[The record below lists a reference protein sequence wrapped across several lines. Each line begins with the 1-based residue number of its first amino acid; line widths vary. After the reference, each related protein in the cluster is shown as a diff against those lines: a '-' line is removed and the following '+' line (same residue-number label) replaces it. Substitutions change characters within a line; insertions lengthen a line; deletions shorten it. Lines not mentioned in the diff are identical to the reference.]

1 MATRIKTMSAKS
13 SISLASSLVVLLG
26 SLASHAIAQEEENN
40 SGSLLEEQVIV
51 TGTRVNLQ
59 NAQDIKREA
68 DTVVDA
74 ISAEDIGALPDRSVL
89 EAIQR
94 MPGVSVERFA
104 GPDDPDHFSVEGSG
118 AIIRGMTQTRSEFN
132 GRDSFT
138 ANSGRGLNFQ
148 DVSPELMGG
157 VDIYKNQTADMI
169 EGGIGGTISLKTRKP
184 FDQDGR
190 KMAFNLDYSYG
201 DIAEEWSPTFSG
213 LYSDRWDT
221 SLGEFGLLVS
231 YANSELYGETH
242 GIQSDAYVRYRAS
255 SIPGGER
262 FQNPDEPDET
272 AYVWMP
278 NSANALKKADD
289 RKRQGASAVIQWADP
304 SGAVEVTG
312 EYFRSDSTLSWHE
325 NAIKYQGSYPEDI
338 DDIRSTAKEGTTIEF
353 DDNGLFQGGALQYVN
368 WIADGGNSDHIPSQG
383 DVGDAYPQF
392 GQKLQFDSRVVDT
405 DNLVEDFSLNISWNV
420 TDNLELS
427 GDYQYI
433 QADTEQDDLVIHTG
447 SFAGEEYYLGDTPTL
462 NLVDPW
468 FGARDADP
476 DAYAPGGDYTAG
488 FSTNTGTEY
497 SQPGDA
503 DYFQDYNNYFWRS
516 AMEHYERSEG
526 KLAAARFDVTYH
538 FDNSFVTSIKAGV
551 RASDREQLVRRTS
564 WNWKAVGPEWSGSTT
579 AAWVLEDRYADQLG
593 DLELVDWSDF
603 HGGGV
608 VNIPGNKT
616 LHASEEFVRAVRDYK
631 RELIGSTAGD
641 WNSIGTAE
649 DQDPGRYANRY
660 GVDDEYGIFWPGEIS
675 YTREE
680 NRAFYTRL
688 DFASDGDIRFSGNV
702 GFRYVELDRQSDGS
716 VVYPDLAP
724 ARYPPAGIS
733 LPLTNDVVMAEMQ
746 RQVDEGVFPD
756 VDTALAN
763 NPWVDEANAY
773 LSSEDRAFGNGA
785 ALPTSAKND
794 FKLFLPSFNLKAE
807 LTDDLIGR
815 FAVAKAAAYPD
826 ISEVSNRINVGLL
839 NYGLGENRY
848 QDLEDLPDGSED
860 PRNGMIESV
869 YVRGWTGSGGN
880 PGLEPMIST
889 QYDIALEWYFSDVGQ
904 LSATIFHKNLSN
916 YFVKGAS
923 YQIITNPVSGETRPV
938 DVEATVN
945 GGKAKMD
952 GLELSYQQF
961 FSGMF
966 EGFGIQATYTYI
978 DASGVPNTA
987 YDASELEAWNDDQK
1001 DLDPSGEADWIGDN
1015 ANDPGLR
1022 VSLDTIPLQGQSKET
1037 VNFVGMYEK
1046 DAWAI
1051 RLAYNWR
1058 SKYLLTT
1065 RDVIS
1070 KVPLWNDSY
1079 GQLDGSISYDL
1090 SDQIKVGVQ
1099 LTNITNTQT
1108 ETIMMLNDE
1117 GMTAGRS
1124 WFVADRRMAFFV
1136 KGNF

>member
-1 MATRIKTMSAKS
+1 MSAKS
-13 SISLASSLVVLLG
+13 GISLASSLVVLLG

-190 KMAFNLDYSYG
+190 KMAFTLDYSYG

-304 SGAVEVTG
+304 TGAVEVTG

-526 KLAAARFDVTYH
+526 KLAAARFDLTYH
-538 FDNSFVTSIKAGV
+538 FDNSFVTSIKAGI

-660 GVDDEYGIFWPGEIS
+660 GVDDKYGMFWPGEIS

-702 GFRYVELDRQSDGS
+702 GIRYVELDRQSDGS

-794 FKLFLPSFNLKAE
+794 FKLFLPSFNL
-807 LTDDLIGR
+807 
-815 FAVAKAAAYPD
+815 
-826 ISEVSNRINVGLL
+826 
-839 NYGLGENRY
+839 
-848 QDLEDLPDGSED
+848 DGSGDDFTGWSKLNSADTITAVTSDTCAGRGMQAVSAGGD
-860 PRNGMIESV
+860 PWSVQVSSPEFDTTIGADYTATMWIKSSVADATMRFSTSALNGAQ
-869 YVRGWTGSGGN
+869 YGGDN
-880 PGLEPMIST
+880 VIGTSWQQVVWNFQPNSDATQLVLDLGASATTYLIDDVKIVPGLEPDPSSCPHT
-889 QYDIALEWYFSDVGQ
+889 DGG
-904 LSATIFHKNLSN
+904 SAGPTNLLSN
-916 YFVKGAS
+916 GGFE
-923 YQIITNPVSGETRPV
+923 SGDGDAFT
-938 DVEATVN
+938 DWTVEN
-945 GGKAKMD
+945 G
-952 GLELSYQQF
+952 
-961 FSGMF
+961 
-966 EGFGIQATYTYI
+966 
-978 DASGVPNTA
+978 ASGVSATA
-987 YDASELEAWNDDQK
+987 AEVHGGSRALQAVAAGGNEWDVQVTSARADTVVGTTYVASMWVKAAAAGGQVRFSTKTDIDVAQYQGLQTVGTDWTEVSFEFAADDVK
-1001 DLDPSGEADWIGDN
+1001 TSMVLDLGAVAATYYIDD
-1015 ANDPGLR
+1015 
-1022 VSLDTIPLQGQSKET
+1022 VSLT
-1037 VNFVGMYEK
+1037 EK
-1046 DAWAI
+1046 PA
-1051 RLAYNWR
+1051 
-1058 SKYLLTT
+1058 
-1065 RDVIS
+1065 
-1070 KVPLWNDSY
+1070 
-1079 GQLDGSISYDL
+1079 
-1090 SDQIKVGVQ
+1090 
-1099 LTNITNTQT
+1099 
-1108 ETIMMLNDE
+1108 E
-1117 GMTAGRS
+1117 
-1124 WFVADRRMAFFV
+1124 
-1136 KGNF
+1136 